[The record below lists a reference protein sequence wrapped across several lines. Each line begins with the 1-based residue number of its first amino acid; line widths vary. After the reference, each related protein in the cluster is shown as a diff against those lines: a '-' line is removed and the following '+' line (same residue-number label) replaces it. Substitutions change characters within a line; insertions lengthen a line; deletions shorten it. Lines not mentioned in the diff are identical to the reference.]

1 MRAILLATVALIFGS
16 AGAAAQEVGGNYTV
30 TGDNPNGTTYSG
42 TAEITP
48 SGSGCTIVWQTGGST
63 SSGICMRAKMMFS
76 AYYRLGDD
84 AGMVIYELQPNG
96 TLIGYWVIPGKQGV
110 GHETLTP
117 R

>member
-1 MRAILLATVALIFGS
+1 MCRILLAALALI
-16 AGAAAQEVGGNYTV
+16 AGAAVAEAQEVGGSYAV
-30 TGDNPNGTTYSG
+30 TGDNPNGSTYTG

-48 SGSGCTIVWQTGGST
+48 SGSGCTIVWQTGSTT

-76 AYYRLGDD
+76 AYYRLGAD

-96 TLIGYWVIPGKQGV
+96 ALVGYWVIPGKEGV